1 MLCTR
6 ILYAAVKT
14 QGESSK
20 MAAKVDKE
28 KCVGCETC
36 VGNCP
41 VTAIKMED
49 GKAVVNEND
58 CLGCGACVG
67 ECPVEA
73 ITLQ

>member
-1 MLCTR
+1 MCVNGFARGAQNTR
-6 ILYAAVKT
+6 RMI
-14 QGESSK
+14 E

-49 GKAVVNEND
+49 GKAVVKESD
-58 CLGCGACVG
+58 CIECGACVG

-73 ITLQ
+73 IALQ